1 MLGWIFY
8 AACVAVAVVLAV
20 LAVGESRYR
29 ELVPPD
35 TTDDQ

>member
-1 MLGWIFY
+1 MLRWIIFG
-8 AACVAVAVVLAV
+8 AFALSFVLAW